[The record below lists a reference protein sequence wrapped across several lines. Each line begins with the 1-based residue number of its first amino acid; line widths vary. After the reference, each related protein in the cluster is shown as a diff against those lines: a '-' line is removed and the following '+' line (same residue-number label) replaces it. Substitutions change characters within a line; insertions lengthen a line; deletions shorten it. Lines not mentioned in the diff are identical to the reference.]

1 MIAEFGHFCLALAF
15 ALAAAQAL
23 VPAAGVFAG
32 QQLWMRS
39 AGTFAAGQFVFVL
52 ISLACLVTA
61 GSLVCLVQ
69 LGLVRGGGGVLDP
82 SGLLALAGL
91 VLANVAGWKLR
102 HQVRRLVRGAQ
113 LQREV

>member
-1 MIAEFGHFCLALAF
+1 MNDRSRSGARAAELRA
-15 ALAAAQAL
+15 
-23 VPAAGVFAG
+23 
-32 QQLWMRS
+32 
-39 AGTFAAGQFVFVL
+39 T
-52 ISLACLVTA
+52 SLACLVTA